1 MNMAVGNFLS
11 RKNIRMAMTKR
22 RLQKD
27 TAKEL
32 IRGYFEGLIK
42 QNKKYKDKAICG
54 LKNNN
59 TAQELFRKS

>member
-1 MNMAVGNFLS
+1 
-11 RKNIRMAMTKR
+11 MAMTKR

-32 IRGYFEGLIK
+32 MRGYFEGLIK
-42 QNKKYKDKAICG
+42 QNKKYKEKVMFG

-59 TAQELFRKS
+59 TAQEFSEKDK

>member
-1 MNMAVGNFLS
+1 
-11 RKNIRMAMTKR
+11 MTKK

-42 QNKKYKDKAICG
+42 QNRKYKEKTALG

-59 TAQELFRKS
+59 TEQELLGKDK

>member
-1 MNMAVGNFLS
+1 MAVGMIFYRENH
-11 RKNIRMAMTKR
+11 KETMTKR

-27 TAKEL
+27 TAGEL

-42 QNKKYKDKAICG
+42 QNKKYKEKAVLS

-59 TAQELFRKS
+59 TAQEFSRKDK

>member
-1 MNMAVGNFLS
+1 MFFIKDS
-11 RKNIRMAMTKR
+11 IKIAMTKR

-27 TAKEL
+27 TAKKL

-42 QNKKYKDKAICG
+42 QNKKYKEKAMMG

-59 TAQELFRKS
+59 RAQELSGKDK